1 MGIPEEEWD
10 GNCYSSATGLKSQK
24 PWRPKQEDCKF
35 KASLGYSE
43 NLLEKKMDKRADD
56 PVE

>member
-1 MGIPEEEWD
+1 MGIPEKEWD
-10 GNCYSSATGLKSQK
+10 GNCYPSAIGLKSQK
-24 PWRPKQEDCKF
+24 PWRPKREDCEV